1 MSEKL
6 IILLLSGTLLM
17 TGVMALSW
25 EPGRDR
31 TLTLGLVLVA
41 MLCIADPAAA
51 PADATEQGVKCGFRR
66 SSVSGS

>member
-25 EPGRDR
+25 EPGRGR
-31 TLTLGLVLVA
+31 TLTL
-41 MLCIADPAAA
+41 
-51 PADATEQGVKCGFRR
+51 
-66 SSVSGS
+66 

>member
-41 MLCIADPAAA
+41 MLCIAA
-51 PADATEQGVKCGFRR
+51 
-66 SSVSGS
+66 VSYTHLTLPTNREV

>member
-41 MLCIADPAAA
+41 MLCIAVRQRLRLVFNCKISFL
-51 PADATEQGVKCGFRR
+51 TM
-66 SSVSGS
+66 SIL

>member
-31 TLTLGLVLVA
+31 TL
-41 MLCIADPAAA
+41 LCIAVR
-51 PADATEQGVKCGFRR
+51 QRLRR
-66 SSVSGS
+66 MQRNRE

>member
-25 EPGRDR
+25 EPGRYR

-41 MLCIADPAAA
+41 VLCIAVRQRLRRV
-51 PADATEQGVKCGFRR
+51 QGVKCGFRR

>member
-25 EPGRDR
+25 EP
-31 TLTLGLVLVA
+31 A
-41 MLCIADPAAA
+41 AIA
-51 PADATEQGVKCGFRR
+51 R
-66 SSVSGS
+66 

>member
-41 MLCIADPAAA
+41 AMTFSPVRLPAVGMHLR
-51 PADATEQGVKCGFRR
+51 QRLRR
-66 SSVSGS
+66 MQRNRE

>member
-31 TLTLGLVLVA
+31 TLTLGLVLVLVA
-41 MLCIADPAAA
+41 MLCIAVR
-51 PADATEQGVKCGFRR
+51 QRLRR
-66 SSVSGS
+66 MQRNRK

>member
-17 TGVMALSW
+17 TGGMALSW

-41 MLCIADPAAA
+41 MLCIGPAAA
-51 PADATEQGVKCGFRR
+51 PADAAEQGVKCGFRR

>member
-31 TLTLGLVLVA
+31 TLGLVLVA
-41 MLCIADPAAA
+41 MLCIAIR
-51 PADATEQGVKCGFRR
+51 QRLRR
-66 SSVSGS
+66 MQRNRK

>member
-1 MSEKL
+1 ML
-6 IILLLSGTLLM
+6 RRSGTLRR

-41 MLCIADPAAA
+41 MLCSAVR
-51 PADATEQGVKCGFRR
+51 QRLRR
-66 SSVSGS
+66 MQRNRE

>member
-6 IILLLSGTLLM
+6 IILLLSGTLL
-17 TGVMALSW
+17 MALSW

-41 MLCIADPAAA
+41 MLCIAVR
-51 PADATEQGVKCGFRR
+51 QRLRR
-66 SSVSGS
+66 MQRNRE

>member
-41 MLCIADPAAA
+41 SAMHRGPAAA
-51 PADATEQGVKCGFRR
+51 PADAAEQGVKCGFRR

>member
-41 MLCIADPAAA
+41 MLCIA
-51 PADATEQGVKCGFRR
+51 ADAAEQGVKCGFRR

>member
-31 TLTLGLVLVA
+31 TLTLGLVA
-41 MLCIADPAAA
+41 MLCIAVR
-51 PADATEQGVKCGFRR
+51 QRLRR
-66 SSVSGS
+66 MQRNRE

>member
-6 IILLLSGTLLM
+6 IILLLSGTLPM

-31 TLTLGLVLVA
+31 TLTLGLVLVT
-41 MLCIADPAAA
+41 MRCIAVR
-51 PADATEQGVKCGFRR
+51 QRLRR
-66 SSVSGS
+66 MQRNRE

>member
-41 MLCIADPAAA
+41 MLCIR
-51 PADATEQGVKCGFRR
+51 QRLRR
-66 SSVSGS
+66 MQRNRE

>member
-31 TLTLGLVLVA
+31 TLTLVRQRL
-41 MLCIADPAAA
+41 
-51 PADATEQGVKCGFRR
+51 RR
-66 SSVSGS
+66 MQRNRE

>member
-25 EPGRDR
+25 QPGRDR

-41 MLCIADPAAA
+41 MLCIAVR
-51 PADATEQGVKCGFRR
+51 QRLRR
-66 SSVSGS
+66 MQRNRE

>member
-41 MLCIADPAAA
+41 MLCIAAAA
-51 PADATEQGVKCGFRR
+51 PAGAAEQKVKCGFRR

>member
-31 TLTLGLVLVA
+31 TLTPEPLP
-41 MLCIADPAAA
+41 DR
-51 PADATEQGVKCGFRR
+51 DA
-66 SSVSGS
+66 

>member
-41 MLCIADPAAA
+41 MLCIAVRQRLRRMQQ
-51 PADATEQGVKCGFRR
+51 QGVKCGFRR